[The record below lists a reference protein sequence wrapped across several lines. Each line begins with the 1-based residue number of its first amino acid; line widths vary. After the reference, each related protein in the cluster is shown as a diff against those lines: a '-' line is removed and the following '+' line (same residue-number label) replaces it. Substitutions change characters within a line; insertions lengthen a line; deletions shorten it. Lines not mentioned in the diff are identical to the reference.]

1 MGKFTLDYRLT
12 TQTITPQHILKIE
25 FVSGNTAIIEF
36 DTEAE
41 RENYI
46 NYLFL
51 TSGKLIK
58 NVARVFI

>member
-1 MGKFTLDYRLT
+1 MSKFILNYRLI
-12 TQTITPQHILKIE
+12 TQSIIPEHILKIE
-25 FVSGNTAIIEF
+25 FTSGNTAIIEF
-36 DTEAE
+36 ETEAE

-58 NVARVFI
+58 NVERIFI

>member
-1 MGKFTLDYRLT
+1 MSNYLHNYRLI
-12 TQTITPQHILKIE
+12 TQSITHQFILKIE
-25 FVSGNTAIIEF
+25 FSSGNTVIIEF
-36 DTEAE
+36 KTEAE

>member
-1 MGKFTLDYRLT
+1 MSKFTHHFRLITQST
-12 TQTITPQHILKIE
+12 TLQHILKIE
-25 FVSGNTAIIEF
+25 FTSGNAAVIEF
-36 DTEAE
+36 ETEAE

-58 NVARVFI
+58 NVARIFI

>member
-1 MGKFTLDYRLT
+1 MSKFTHNYRLI
-12 TQTITPQHILKIE
+12 TQSLTHQHILKIE

-36 DTEAE
+36 ETEAE